1 MKRPYQILTKAAIT
15 AVVFTAIPSF
25 AAQVPAAVPAKE
37 ISLNYVSPLMKA
49 IELENELERSAK
61 SPVEVAMPTQPVVRA
76 QNCINGNVAF
86 NAENLTNGFEFKPYP
101 YLTITLGKVQGS
113 VTAWGQYCF
122 NGSWRANGSGAVTV
136 KNEVFVGLNSGN
148 WRYFNNNNLRYKIEF
163 GLKGEANIGATGNFD
178 FSANSQSYEQASL
191 NFDARGDLIASF
203 VTPRLTIERWTYNGG
218 SGSFSWVQLGLNG
231 PTNGRYVDG
240 ISFEMSAYGAL
251 TFTGG
256 YRWRGWDNDPD
267 SSRDSEQQRWL
278 GSITGR
284 AGVKLKF
291 KNVRGQEFESSLY
304 WSAPLVGS
312 GVSVNS
318 GDQHVRVSDATDAE
332 LDKRP
337 R

>member
-1 MKRPYQILTKAAIT
+1 MKRPYQILTNAAIT

-61 SPVEVAMPTQPVVRA
+61 SPVEVAMPTQQGVRA

-86 NAENLTNGFEFKPYP
+86 NTANLTNGWSFRPQP

-122 NGSWRANGSGAVTV
+122 NGSWRANGSGSVTV
-136 KNEVFVGLNSGN
+136 KNEVFVGMNSGD
-148 WRYFNNNNLRYKIEF
+148 WRYLNNNNLRYKFEWGI
-163 GLKGEANIGATGNFD
+163 KAEANIGATGNFN
-178 FSANSQSYEQASL
+178 FSATSQSYEYASL

-203 VTPRLTIERWTYNGG
+203 VTPKLTIERWQRVPG
-218 SGSFSWVQLGLNG
+218 SGSFSYVQLPIYA
-231 PTNGRYVDG
+231 PTNGQYVDG
-240 ISFEMSAYGAL
+240 ISFEATAYGAL

-256 YRWRGWDNDPD
+256 YRWKVWDNDPD
-267 SSRDSEQQRWL
+267 SSRDSEQQGWN

-318 GDQHVRVSDATDAE
+318 GDQNVTVSDATDAE